1 MLSNNKC
8 ILVYNIP
15 KEEIQNLKND
25 GFKLIEV
32 TEEMTNMRVIEILN
46 GLKFETVDRGLTK
59 EAVILFND
67 FSDEEIKSSIS
78 MIRQRFKNGIF
89 AVVTPSSIEWRF
101 SYLVEHLIEEREW
114 YLKNQ
119 KGRA

>member
-8 ILVYNIP
+8 ILLYNVP
-15 KEEIQNLKND
+15 EEELKELRNE

-32 TEEMTNMRVIEILN
+32 SNEMAEMTVFDILE
-46 GLKFETVDRGLTK
+46 GLRFETINVDLPK
-59 EAVILFND
+59 ETVILFND
-67 FSDEEIKSSIS
+67 FSDEEIKLAITG
-78 MIRQRFKNGIF
+78 IRKRFKGGIF
-89 AVVTPSSIEWRF
+89 AAVTPTSIQWKF

-114 YLKNQ
+114 YLKNK

>member
-8 ILVYNIP
+8 ILVHNMP
-15 KEEIQNLKND
+15 EEEYIELKNQ

-32 TEEMTNMRVIEILN
+32 SKEMTDMTVADILN
-46 GLKFETVDRGLTK
+46 GLRFQTVNANLSNET
-59 EAVILFND
+59 VILFND
-67 FSDEEIKSSIS
+67 FSDEEIKSAITSI
-78 MIRQRFKNGIF
+78 RKRFKGGIF
-89 AVVTPSSIEWRF
+89 ATVTPTSIEWKF